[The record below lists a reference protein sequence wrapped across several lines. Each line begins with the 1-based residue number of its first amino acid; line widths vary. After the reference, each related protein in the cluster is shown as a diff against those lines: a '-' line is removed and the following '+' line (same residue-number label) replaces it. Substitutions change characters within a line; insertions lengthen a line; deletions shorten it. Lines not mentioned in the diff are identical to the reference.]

1 MDEITARWA
10 ARQLGELLQG
20 RVQIAAAIIDGEYH
34 VAERLVDNA
43 IAQSDELR
51 GRLAMVE
58 RRERQPHD
66 AVARALR
73 TDKQLIDRL
82 LGNRPSRYGEG
93 CSTPG
98 YLARSTH
105 LRVSRPCA
113 NVSTAVQAG
122 TAIASRSRRVRSADA
137 SDSVGRPSAGRAVPS
152 RVAGVLFPDRWPAQF
167 QTADQ

>member
-20 RVQIAAAIIDGEYH
+20 RVQIAAAIIEGEYH

-51 GRLAMVE
+51 ARLVRVE
-58 RRERQPHD
+58 RRERQPHE

-82 LGNRPSRYGEG
+82 LGNRP
-93 CSTPG
+93 PG
-98 YLARSTH
+98 YGDPGQYYGLPDPE
-105 LRVSRPCA
+105 RPFESFAAMRECEH
-113 NVSTAVQAG
+113 
-122 TAIASRSRRVRSADA
+122 
-137 SDSVGRPSAGRAVPS
+137 GRPSWDGYC
-152 RVAGVLFPDRWPAQF
+152 VAQPPCPL
-167 QTADQ
+167 T